1 MRKAAVAVVA
11 AAALMAK
18 ANAGDDFGYH
28 MADGSSSAAQP
39 VQANP
44 ISMGYTESNDATR
57 VAPKDVSVA
66 AAPVSSAKCWAPNAE
81 SRGVI

>member
-39 VQANP
+39 VLSLNSLSTKSRLGLWTHA
-44 ISMGYTESNDATR
+44 E
-57 VAPKDVSVA
+57 A
-66 AAPVSSAKCWAPNAE
+66 ASHA
-81 SRGVI
+81 